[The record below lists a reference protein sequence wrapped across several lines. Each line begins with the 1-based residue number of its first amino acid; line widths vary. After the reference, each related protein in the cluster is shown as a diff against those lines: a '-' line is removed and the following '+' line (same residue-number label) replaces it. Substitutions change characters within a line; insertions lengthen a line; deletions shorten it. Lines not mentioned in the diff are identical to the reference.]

1 MQYILA
7 DSSTSYLSNKLVV
20 GPGLTSTIGTNPD
33 GSQNLTINPN
43 VGGSLTIAPNGQI
56 ILKGDTISG
65 STAQPPPPLSIYS
78 TNSLGQLE
86 WLPYGQVRVNSTD
99 TSPDFLAN
107 KIIGTNGVNITV
119 ANNQLSISLG
129 NSANNFMFVPLNASS
144 NPTADNQFTI
154 GNSSYRWAAI
164 YSVLFQGTS
173 VQAEYADLA
182 EKYTIED
189 EDKIEIGDVI
199 IISDKEEFDGKK
211 CDKDKSHLVIGVVS
225 SNPAFVMN
233 NNSKG
238 IPITLRGRT
247 YCKVIGPVRKGDSLV
262 TTKNGCARSI
272 SKNYNKYVFAKALQ
286 TNLDENIKL
295 VEVLL

>member
-1 MQYILA
+1 MQYTLA
-7 DSSTSYLSNKLVV
+7 DSSSNFLSNKIVV

-33 GSQNLTINPN
+33 GSENLTINPN
-43 VGGSLTIAPNGQI
+43 IGGSLTIGSNGQI

-65 STAQPPPPLSIYS
+65 STAQPPPPLSAYT
-78 TNSLGQLE
+78 TNSSGQLQ
-86 WLPYGQVRVNSTD
+86 WLPYGEVRISSQD

-107 KIIGTNGVNITV
+107 KLV
-119 ANNQLSISLG
+119 ANNGIYITNTGTQLSLSLDSAA
-129 NSANNFMFVPLNASS
+129 NSFMFIPLNSS
-144 NPTADNQFTI
+144 STPTADNAFTI
-154 GNSSYRWAAI
+154 GSSSLRWAAI

-173 VQAEYADLA
+173 IQAEYADLA

-238 IPITLRGRT
+238 IPIALRGRT

-272 SKNYNKYVFAKALQ
+272 SKNYNKYVFAKVLQ